1 MEEKA
6 FFRIIDE
13 LCNEKKIKQ
22 KKLSYGWVR
31 NLSKD
36 GINRNIVHYQFDL
49 NSASAYNIAGDKYA
63 TYELLKENNIP
74 TIKHNMIFN
83 PNTRSNFYNKDYI
96 NSTYK
101 LLDENKKI
109 VLKANNSYQG
119 KDVYI
124 CENKEQVGEVIEKL
138 FKNNDSLSSCP
149 YYDIDYEY
157 RVIYLCDEILYVYK
171 KRKPFVTGNGEKTIR
186 ELIKNKYNNDNI
198 NILKELDLNYIPKQD
213 EEITISWKHNLS
225 NGAIPIVID
234 ENDEYIDNIKEV
246 ALKSAKAINI
256 KFASIDIALTS
267 RKEVLVM
274 EINASVCMNIFIELI
289 PDGYKIAKSIYSKAI
304 NKMFEN

>member
-274 EINASVCMNIFIELI
+274 EINASVCMNKFIELI